1 MSDPT
6 SGDGGRAPASAVRRL
21 TTWLRQ
27 RSGPQPETTA
37 APPDQPADPPPPR
50 SRLRPQPEDDDSVYP
65 LF

>member
-6 SGDGGRAPASAVRRL
+6 SGDGGRTPASAVRRL
-21 TTWLRQ
+21 TTWLRH
-27 RSGPQPETTA
+27 RSGPHPETPA
-37 APPDQPADPPPPR
+37 APPDQPADPPPR